1 MTTQQDIMLAFANFM
16 VSGNPGDHSH
26 SLGISLVSHS
36 EGKVTMMLDYHNAIV
51 ASPETG
57 AIAGG
62 AVTTLLDSCS
72 GCCAVTVQDP
82 IGLTP
87 TIDLRIDYLR
97 TPVIN
102 KPIFAEV
109 KILNVTPHVIFTQ
122 GIAWQEE
129 GVPIATSTGNFMNK
143 PAPWLEKEIGKYIN
157 VMDNNLPKRISLAEE
172 VITIDSEHCANVFK
186 QAREQ
191 NNANLLIDFI
201 PYAKLLGMQRIETQ
215 EADKWWYQLTPS
227 HSLIGNPTLPAIHGG
242 ALAGFMEI
250 SALLHLTMKMDVVHF
265 PKTVDFS
272 IDYIR
277 AGLLKNTYA
286 RCKINR
292 FGNKLISM
300 TIEAWQ
306 DEQTKPIAKARMQ
319 VLIK

>member
-1 MTTQQDIMLAFANFM
+1 M

-36 EGKVTMMLDYHNAIV
+36 KGKVTMMLDYHNAIV

-57 AIAGG
+57 AVAGG
-62 AVTTLLDSCS
+62 AVTALLDSCS
-72 GCCAVTVQDP
+72 GCCAITGQNP

-102 KPIFAEV
+102 KPIYAEV
-109 KILNVTPHVIFTQ
+109 KILHVTPHVIFTQ
-122 GIAWQEE
+122 GVAWQEE

-143 PAPWLEKEIGKYIN
+143 PAPWLEKKIGLYFNTMNK
-157 VMDNNLPKRISLAEE
+157 DLPKRTNLSEE
-172 VITIDSEHCANVFK
+172 VVTKNSEHCAEVFQ
-186 QAREQ
+186 QARAQ

-201 PYAKLLGMQRIETQ
+201 PYAKMLDMKRIESK
-215 EADKWWYQLTPS
+215 ESGKWCYQLTPS

-286 RCKINR
+286 LCKIIR
-292 FGNKLISM
+292 FGNKLVSM

-306 DEQTKPIAKARMQ
+306 DDQEEPIAKARMQ
-319 VLIK
+319 VLVK